1 MVFITLERSILIL
14 LDLSEAFDTV
24 DHVILIDCLEHKVNI
39 RHVVLCWLSFY
50 VAHRIFSFTVSV
62 LSASLPDITCG
73 VPQGSVLGLAFL
85 YINIYMLFIADKR
98 SGIGQIKHAPG
109 DGALCVPWWPL
120 LTAYQ
125 RGMSRSTEGLSRL
138 SGQVWVEP
146 PAAGWVKVHTFFVF
160 IGNILQITQMFYRKC
175 LFVPHFL
182 LQFL

>member
-50 VAHRIFSFTVSV
+50 VAHRIFYFTVSV

-85 YINIYMLFIADKR
+85 YINIYVVHCRQQVRERTNQTRPWGWHSLCSLMTTVDCISK
-98 SGIGQIKHAPG
+98 G
-109 DGALCVPWWPL
+109 DE
-120 LTAYQ
+120 Q
-125 RGMSRSTEGLSRL
+125 EHRG
-138 SGQVWVEP
+138 V
-146 PAAGWVKVHTFFVF
+146 
-160 IGNILQITQMFYRKC
+160 ITT
-175 LFVPHFL
+175 
-182 LQFL
+182 